1 MKSYPYIIR
10 WLFPKLKDMKKIV
23 MIMLMALMM
32 PVVSNA
38 QNDAAKKLTK
48 FEQITSKTGRI
59 FKFVDVRMPSIPK
72 NLFGSVSTGIRT
84 AMGEQFNSYF
94 YRIEDPETNR
104 SVAHIAMIEYSD
116 LVEINKALAKLAAE
130 ADTDCS
136 ANPDY
141 LENRFVT
148 NDGFEIGYY
157 VSKGK
162 ASWYMKLER
171 YSSSTVFVKNAE
183 SLTTN
188 FQDAQKKIEEL
199 KAVYKK

>member
-1 MKSYPYIIR
+1 MTHSIGMLSHQKRREHTKYLKQKNLKHYIS
-10 WLFPKLKDMKKIV
+10 L
-23 MIMLMALMM
+23 
-32 PVVSNA
+32 
-38 QNDAAKKLTK
+38 QC
-48 FEQITSKTGRI
+48 FE
-59 FKFVDVRMPSIPK
+59 
-72 NLFGSVSTGIRT
+72 NLFGSVSTSIRT

-116 LVEINKALAKLAAE
+116 LVEINKALAKLVAE

-157 VSKGK
+157 VSNGK
-162 ASWYMKLER
+162 ANWYMKLER

>member
-1 MKSYPYIIR
+1 MKRIIFV
-10 WLFPKLKDMKKIV
+10 LM
-23 MIMLMALMM
+23 MALMM

-59 FKFVDVRMPSIPK
+59 SKFVDVNMPSIPQS
-72 NLFGSVSTGIRT
+72 FMGSLSTSIRT
-84 AMGEQFNSYF
+84 VMGEQSNSYF
-94 YRIEDPETNR
+94 YRIEESETSR
-104 SVAHIAMIEYSD
+104 STSHIAMIEYSD
-116 LVEINKALAKLAAE
+116 LVEINKALAKLVAE
-130 ADTDCS
+130 VDADCS

-141 LENRFVT
+141 LENSFVT
-148 NDGFEIGYY
+148 NDGCQIGYY

-162 ASWYMKLER
+162 ASWYMNLER
-171 YSSSTVFVKNAE
+171 YSNSTVFIKNAE

-188 FQDAQKKIEEL
+188 FQAAQKKIEEL

>member
-1 MKSYPYIIR
+1 
-10 WLFPKLKDMKKIV
+10 MKKIV
-23 MIMLMALMM
+23 IIMMMALMM

-48 FEQITSKTGRI
+48 FEQITSKTRRI
-59 FKFVDVRMPSIPK
+59 SKFVDVKMPSIPES
-72 NLFGSVSTGIRT
+72 FMGSLSASIRT
-84 AMGEQFNSYF
+84 VMGEQNNSYF

-116 LVEINKALAKLAAE
+116 LVEINKALAKLVAE
-130 ADTDCS
+130 VDADCT

-141 LENRFVT
+141 LENRFVS

-162 ASWYMKLER
+162 ANWYMKLER

-199 KAVYKK
+199 KVVYKK

>member
-1 MKSYPYIIR
+1 
-10 WLFPKLKDMKKIV
+10 
-23 MIMLMALMM
+23 
-32 PVVSNA
+32 
-38 QNDAAKKLTK
+38 
-48 FEQITSKTGRI
+48 
-59 FKFVDVRMPSIPK
+59 
-72 NLFGSVSTGIRT
+72 
-84 AMGEQFNSYF
+84 MGEQFNSYF
-94 YRIEDPETNR
+94 YRIEEPETNR

-116 LVEINKALAKLAAE
+116 LVEINKALAKLVTE

>member
-1 MKSYPYIIR
+1 
-10 WLFPKLKDMKKIV
+10 
-23 MIMLMALMM
+23 MALMM

-48 FEQITSKTGRI
+48 FELITSKTGRI
-59 FKFVDVRMPSIPK
+59 FKFVDVRMPSIPESF
-72 NLFGSVSTGIRT
+72 LGSLSTSIRT

-94 YRIEDPETNR
+94 YRIEEPETNR

-116 LVEINKALAKLAAE
+116 LVEINKALAKLVAE

-148 NDGFEIGYY
+148 NDGFEIARADFDLRGA
-157 VSKGK
+157 GDILGE
-162 ASWYMKLER
+162 AQHGRLFDMATLEMFR
-171 YSSSTVFVKNAE
+171 
-183 SLTTN
+183 TT
-188 FQDAQKKIEEL
+188 QSAAEEL
-199 KAVYKK
+199 YKDNPDLAGEELAPLRARIAGLFAANEGAWN